1 MANILR
7 LKRRFIGA
15 SGTTN
20 LTLVNGEV
28 AFSEIDSILYYGK
41 ATNGN
46 PGVVSII
53 PIAGDGH
60 FITLST
66 NQSVSGQKTFTGT
79 TTFTSNVDLGSSV
92 VAATPTSSDNST
104 KVATTAFVK
113 AQGYTAN
120 TGTLTSVGLDGITNF
135 ITTGS
140 TPVTGSSGTITMAL
154 VSQTAN
160 KVLASPNGSSGTPT
174 FRALVASDIPDLSA
188 TYMPAAGNITV
199 GGNLT
204 VTGDFTVN
212 GTTTNINTTNM
223 VVEDKNIV
231 LGDTASPTDATADEG
246 GITLIGSSNKQ
257 FIWKNNTDAWTS
269 TEHLDLN
276 SAGSSRYLLLAGN
289 RILGPQD
296 LTLISIGTF
305 FELDKVVMDGGT
317 Y

>member
-1 MANILR
+1 
-7 LKRRFIGA
+7 
-15 SGTTN
+15 
-20 LTLVNGEV
+20 
-28 AFSEIDSILYYGK
+28 
-41 ATNGN
+41 
-46 PGVVSII
+46 
-53 PIAGDGH
+53 
-60 FITLST
+60 
-66 NQSVSGQKTFTGT
+66 
-79 TTFTSNVDLGSSV
+79 
-92 VAATPTSSDNST
+92 
-104 KVATTAFVK
+104 
-113 AQGYTAN
+113 
-120 TGTLTSVGLDGITNF
+120 
-135 ITTGS
+135 
-140 TPVTGSSGTITMAL
+140 MAL